1 MFKKFFF
8 YSLLLFAAGLKT
20 TVVCSQQALSLKE
33 AIDIAVKNYGT
44 IRAKSNYVK
53 ASEQS
58 VIQSQKEYLP
68 DLNVSFQQDYG
79 TVNGQTGPSY
89 GYRGLSVASSGPSL
103 ASQNWNSAFGALY
116 LANVNWDF
124 FAFGKAKEKI
134 KVAQTVLARDVNDLG
149 QEKFQHTIRVSAA
162 YLTVLAAHQ
171 VSRSQQN
178 NLDRA
183 TALRNVVVARVKN
196 GLNAGVDSSLANAEV
211 SNAKISLTRAKDYE
225 QEQMNQL
232 AQLMGVPATDFLLD
246 TLYVTQ
252 IPPGILDTT
261 QGDQQNHPL
270 LKFYR
275 ERINLSNEQAKY
287 YNTFKYPT
295 FSVFGVMQGKGS
307 GFDYDYGALNKG
319 GFTHSYFDGVN
330 PTRSNYILGV
340 GMIWNLTSP
349 LRVNRQVEALKYTSK
364 GLQDEY
370 DQVNQNLHNQ
380 LELSDVKIKNALSNY
395 REAPIQVKS
404 AADAYLQKSVLYK
417 NGLSNIVDVTQAL
430 YGLNRAETD
439 RDIAFANVW
448 QALLLKAAASGDF
461 STVLNGLR

>member
-8 YSLLLFAAGLKT
+8 YSLLLFAASLKT
-20 TVVCSQQALSLKE
+20 TSAHSQQTLSLQQ
-33 AIDIAVKNYGT
+33 AIETAVKNYGT

-53 ASEQS
+53 ASEQTL
-58 VIQSQKEYLP
+58 IQSQKEYLP

-134 KVAQTVLARDVNDLG
+134 KVAQTALERDKNDLG

-178 NLDRA
+178 NLDRSI
-183 TALRNVVVARVKN
+183 ALRNVVVARVKN

-211 SNAKISLTRAKDYE
+211 SNSKISLTRAQDYE
-225 QEQMNQL
+225 QEQMNLL
-232 AQLMGVPATDFLLD
+232 AQLMGVPSQNFMLD
-246 TLYVTQ
+246 TLFLTQ
-252 IPPGILDTT
+252 IPPDILDTAQST
-261 QGDQQNHPL
+261 QQNHPL

-275 ERINLSNEQAKY
+275 ERVNLSSEQAKY

-307 GFDYDYGALNKG
+307 GFDYDYGALNKS
-319 GFTHSYFDGVN
+319 GFSHDYFDGVN

-349 LRVNRQVEALKYTSK
+349 LRVNRQVEALKYTTK

-370 DQVNQNLHNQ
+370 DQLNQNLQNQ
-380 LELSDVKIKNALSNY
+380 LDLSETKIKNALSNY

-404 AADAYLQKSVLYK
+404 ASDAYLQKSVLYK

-430 YGLNRAETD
+430 FGLNRAETD

-461 STVLNGLR
+461 SIVLSGLR

>member
-8 YSLLLFAAGLKT
+8 YSLLLSATSFKT
-20 TVVCSQQALSLKE
+20 TFVCSQQALGLKE

-53 ASEQS
+53 ASEQT

-68 DLNVSFQQDYG
+68 DLNLSFQQDYG

-134 KVAQTVLARDVNDLG
+134 KVAQTALARDMNDLG

-162 YLTVLAAHQ
+162 YLTVLAAQQ
-171 VSRSQQN
+171 VSRSQKN

-232 AQLMGVPATDFLLD
+232 AQLMGVPSTEFLLD

-252 IPPGILDTT
+252 IPPGILDTA

-287 YNTFKYPT
+287 YSTFKYPT

-404 AADAYLQKSVLYK
+404 ASDAYLQKSVLYK

-461 STVLNGLR
+461 SVVLNGLR